1 MSAGSK
7 GKPSPF
13 LILAVSRGLAPE
25 EVSENMSGWFRRH
38 KSGSLH
44 NKFERTPQG
53 PASAGELREGTPQGT
68 APLEVESETA
78 ENLVDRTP
86 EPEEPADGF
95 SEAGIRE
102 ALRDVRDPE
111 IGRDLVSL
119 NMVREVRI
127 EGAGVTVGVA
137 LTTGGCPLKHRIT
150 TDIRDRLMEIEG
162 VENVEVDFGVMTDT
176 DRQNL
181 LTSLHGGPS
190 ELAPAFKDESKT
202 RIIAVVSGKGGVGK
216 STVAVNLAAA
226 LDRAGHSVEILDA
239 DVHGSSVPVMLG
251 SPQKPNVVGGVIFP
265 VESPQGLK
273 FISMGNFVDEGQAV
287 IWRAP
292 IVNKAL
298 TQLMRDVYWDEP
310 DFIIVDMPPGT
321 GDVALTVAQ
330 MIPKAEALVVTTPQ
344 ADAARVAVQAH
355 LKVAGVVENMGYAEC
370 PDCGKELRIF
380 GGDGGDRVA
389 GELGSQV
396 LGRIPILP
404 DASGEPGR
412 SLFDPGSTPARAFAE
427 IAATL
432 VATKVRRR
440 IKVL

>member
-1 MSAGSK
+1 M
-7 GKPSPF
+7 
-13 LILAVSRGLAPE
+13 VS
-25 EVSENMSGWFRRH
+25 WFRRH
-38 KSGSLH
+38 KDG
-44 NKFERTPQG
+44 NPQG
-53 PASAGELREGTPQGT
+53 EPEQTSQGMSAGELYKEVPQET
-68 APLEVESETA
+68 VPSEVDARLSKEK
-78 ENLVDRTP
+78 
-86 EPEEPADGF
+86 PADGF

-119 NMVREVRI
+119 NMVREVRV
-127 EGAGVTVGVA
+127 EGPSVTVGIA
-137 LTTGGCPLKHRIT
+137 LTTAGCPLKHRIT
-150 TDIRDRLMEIEG
+150 TDVRDRLMMIEG
-162 VENVEVDFGVMTDT
+162 VESVEVDFGVMTDA

-239 DVHGSSVPVMLG
+239 DVHGSSIPVMLG
-251 SPQKPNVVGGVIFP
+251 SLDKPNVVGGVIFP
-265 VESPQGLK
+265 IESPQGLK
-273 FISMGNFVDEGQAV
+273 FISMGNFVDEGQAI

-344 ADAARVAVQAH
+344 ADAARVAVKAGKMAVQAH
-355 LKVAGVVENMGYAEC
+355 LKLVGVVENMGYAEC

-389 GELGSQV
+389 GELETRV
-396 LGRIPILP
+396 LGRIPIIP

-412 SLFDPGSTPARAFAE
+412 SLFAEGTATALAFDE
-427 IAATL
+427 
-432 VATKVRRR
+432 VAQTITRTKARRR

>member
-1 MSAGSK
+1 MAD
-7 GKPSPF
+7 
-13 LILAVSRGLAPE
+13 V
-25 EVSENMSGWFRRH
+25 VDWFRRRGG
-38 KSGSLH
+38 KDGRSNG
-44 NKFERTPQG
+44 
-53 PASAGELREGTPQGT
+53 AA
-68 APLEVESETA
+68 EVHVETETA
-78 ENLVDRTP
+78 EGLVDRTP
-86 EPEEPADGF
+86 REEEPADGF

-119 NMVREVRI
+119 NMIRGI
-127 EGAGVTVGVA
+127 EIDGPSVTVGVA
-137 LTTGGCPLKHRIT
+137 LTTAGCPLKHRIT
-150 TDIRDRLMEIEG
+150 MDIKDRLAMIEG
-162 VENVEVDFGVMTDT
+162 VGSVEVDFGVMTDE

-190 ELAPAFKDESKT
+190 EIAPAFRDESKT

-226 LDRAGHSVEILDA
+226 LDRAGNSVEILDA
-239 DVHGSSVPVMLG
+239 DVHGSSIPVMLG
-251 SPQKPNVVGGVIFP
+251 ALAKPNVVDGVIFP
-265 VESPQGLK
+265 IESRQGLK
-273 FISMGNFVDEGQAV
+273 FISMGNFVNEGQAI

-344 ADAARVAVQAH
+344 ADAARVAVKAGKMAVQAH

-389 GELGSQV
+389 EELGTKI

-404 DASGEPGR
+404 DDSGEPGR
-412 SLFDPGSTPARAFAE
+412 SLFAPDSAPARRFDE
-427 IAATL
+427 IATALAAT
-432 VATKVRRR
+432 TVRRR

>member
-1 MSAGSK
+1 MAD
-7 GKPSPF
+7 
-13 LILAVSRGLAPE
+13 
-25 EVSENMSGWFRRH
+25 WFRRRV
-38 KSGSLH
+38 GRDVARG
-44 NKFERTPQG
+44 EG
-53 PASAGELREGTPQGT
+53 PPDDAARREGAT
-68 APLEVESETA
+68 
-78 ENLVDRTP
+78 
-86 EPEEPADGF
+86 PADGF
-95 SEAGIRE
+95 TEEGIRE

-119 NMVREVRI
+119 NMIRGIEI
-127 EGAGVTVGVA
+127 EGPKVTVGVA
-137 LTTGGCPLKHRIT
+137 LTTAGCPLKHRIT
-150 TDIRDRLMEIEG
+150 QDVRDRLMMIEG
-162 VENVEVDFGVMTDT
+162 VGEVEVDFGVMTDD

-181 LTSLHGGPS
+181 MTSLHGGPS
-190 ELAPAFKDESKT
+190 ELAPAFRDESKT

-239 DVHGSSVPVMLG
+239 DVHGASVPVMLG
-251 SPQKPNVVGGVIFP
+251 ALQKPNVVDGVIFP
-265 VESPQGLK
+265 IESPTGLK
-273 FISMGNFVDEGQAV
+273 FISMGNFVSEGQAI

-344 ADAARVAVQAH
+344 ADAARVAVKAGKMAVQAH
-355 LKVAGVVENMGYAEC
+355 LKVVGVVENMSYAEC

-380 GGDGGDRVA
+380 GGDGGERVA
-389 GELGSQV
+389 GELQSRI

-404 DASGEPGR
+404 DATGEPGR
-412 SLFDPGSTPARAFAE
+412 SLFEEGSGPARAFDE
-427 IAATL
+427 IANSLAATR
-432 VATKVRRR
+432 ARRR

>member
-1 MSAGSK
+1 MVDWLRRRANK
-7 GKPSPF
+7 DESP
-13 LILAVSRGLAPE
+13 RGEPE
-25 EVSENMSGWFRRH
+25 A
-38 KSGSLH
+38 
-44 NKFERTPQG
+44 
-53 PASAGELREGTPQGT
+53 ASGT
-68 APLEVESETA
+68 AAPKEEPATFEGETA
-78 ENLVDRTP
+78 GDLVDRTP

-119 NMVREVRI
+119 NMVGNIVI
-127 EGAGVTVGVA
+127 EGGKVTVGVS
-137 LTTGGCPLKHRIT
+137 LTTAGCPLKHRIM
-150 TDIRDRLMEIEG
+150 TDVRDRLLMIDG
-162 VENVEVDFGVMTDT
+162 VEDVEVDFGVMTDA

-239 DVHGSSVPVMLG
+239 DVHGSSIPVMLG
-251 SPQKPNVVGGVIFP
+251 SLEKPNIVGGVIFP
-265 VESPQGLK
+265 IESRSGLK
-273 FISMGNFVDEGQAV
+273 FISMGNFVNEGQAI

-310 DFIIVDMPPGT
+310 DFIVVDMPPGT
-321 GDVALTVAQ
+321 GDVALTIAQ

-344 ADAARVAVQAH
+344 ADAARVAAKAGKMAVQAH
-355 LKVAGVVENMGYAEC
+355 LKVVGVVENMSFAEC
-370 PDCGKELRIF
+370 PDCGKEMRIF
-380 GGDGGDRVA
+380 GGDGGERVA
-389 GELGSQV
+389 GELESRV
-396 LGRIPILP
+396 LGRVPILP
-404 DASGEPGR
+404 DATGEPGNA
-412 SLFDPGSTPARAFAE
+412 LFAEDTAPTRAFDE
-427 IAATL
+427 IAQAL
-432 VATKVRRR
+432 AQTKVRRR

>member
-1 MSAGSK
+1 MVDWFRRRDKS
-7 GKPSPF
+7 
-13 LILAVSRGLAPE
+13 SRPKAQASRVAPE
-25 EVSENMSGWFRRH
+25 EASSKARPGAA
-38 KSGSLH
+38 SLGVEP
-44 NKFERTPQG
+44 ERT
-53 PASAGELREGTPQGT
+53 SD
-68 APLEVESETA
+68 
-78 ENLVDRTP
+78 LVNRTP
-86 EPEEPADGF
+86 KPEEPADGF

-127 EGAGVTVGVA
+127 EGSSVTVGVA
-137 LTTGGCPLKHRIT
+137 LTTAGCPLKHRIT
-150 TDIRDRLMEIEG
+150 TDVRDRLMEIGG
-162 VENVEVDFGVMTDT
+162 VEHVEVDFGVMTDA

-226 LDRAGHSVEILDA
+226 LDRAGHSVSVLDA
-239 DVHGSSVPVMLG
+239 DVHGSSIPVMLG
-251 SPQKPNVVGGVIFP
+251 SLEKPNVVGGVIFP
-265 VESPQGLK
+265 IESPQGLK
-273 FISMGNFVDEGQAV
+273 FISMGNFVNEGQAI

-344 ADAARVAVQAH
+344 ADAARVASKAGKMAVQAH
-355 LKVAGVVENMGYAEC
+355 LKLAGVVENMSYAEC
-370 PDCGKELRIF
+370 PDCGKQLKIF
-380 GGDGGDRVA
+380 GGVGGDRVA
-389 GELGSQV
+389 GELDSRV
-396 LGRIPILP
+396 MGRVPILP
-404 DASGEPGR
+404 DATGEPGNA
-412 SLFDPGSTPARAFAE
+412 LFPEGTAQARAFDE
-427 IAATL
+427 ISMGLAS
-432 VATKVRRR
+432 TKRRR
-440 IKVL
+440 RLKVL

>member
-1 MSAGSK
+1 M
-7 GKPSPF
+7 
-13 LILAVSRGLAPE
+13 VD
-25 EVSENMSGWFRRH
+25 WFRRRGG
-38 KSGSLH
+38 KNESSGG
-44 NKFERTPQG
+44 KPKPED
-53 PASAGELREGTPQGT
+53 ASAAASLKEEMARP
-68 APLEVESETA
+68 ET
-78 ENLVDRTP
+78 ETVGDLVDRKPDP
-86 EPEEPADGF
+86 EEEPADGL

-119 NMVREVRI
+119 NMVRGI
-127 EGAGVTVGVA
+127 EIKGPSVTVGIA
-137 LTTGGCPLKHRIT
+137 LTTAGCPLKHRIT
-150 TDIRDRLMEIEG
+150 TDIRDRLMMIDA
-162 VENVEVDFGVMTDT
+162 VESVEVDFGVMSDD

-190 ELAPAFKDESKT
+190 ELAPAFKDESRT

-239 DVHGSSVPVMLG
+239 DVHGSSIPVMLG
-251 SPQKPNVVGGVIFP
+251 TTEKPNVVGGVIFP
-265 VESPQGLK
+265 IESKTGLK
-273 FISMGNFVDEGQAV
+273 FVSMGNFVNEGQAI

-344 ADAARVAVQAH
+344 ADAARVAVKAGKMAVQAH
-355 LKVAGVVENMGYAEC
+355 LKVAGIVENMSHAEC
-370 PDCGKELRIF
+370 PCCGEELRIF
-380 GGDGGDRVA
+380 GGDGGERVS
-389 GELGSQV
+389 GELEANV

-404 DASGEPGR
+404 DASGEPGNA
-412 SLFDPGSTPARAFAE
+412 LFTEDTAPARAFDE
-427 IAATL
+427 IAKSIAQI
-432 VATKVRRR
+432 KVRRR

>member
-1 MSAGSK
+1 M
-7 GKPSPF
+7 
-13 LILAVSRGLAPE
+13 VE
-25 EVSENMSGWFRRH
+25 WFRRRAG
-38 KSGSLH
+38 SG
-44 NKFERTPQG
+44 G
-53 PASAGELREGTPQGT
+53 PNRSSVSEEPVDLGVEGQT
-68 APLEVESETA
+68 AA
-78 ENLVDRTP
+78 ELVDRTP
-86 EPEEPADGF
+86 EPEEPAGGF
-95 SEAGIRE
+95 SDTGIRE

-119 NMVREVRI
+119 NMVRSI
-127 EGAGVTVGVA
+127 EIQGSGVKVGIA
-137 LTTGGCPLKHRIT
+137 LTTAGCPLKHRIT
-150 TDIRDRLMEIEG
+150 TDIKDRLAMIEG
-162 VENVEVDFGVMTDT
+162 VENVEVDFGVMSDD
-176 DRQNL
+176 DRQSL
-181 LTSLHGGPS
+181 MTSLHGSPS
-190 ELAPAFKDESKT
+190 ELAPAFRAESKT

-251 SPQKPNVVGGVIFP
+251 SMEKPNVVGGVIFP
-265 VESPQGLK
+265 VESAQGLK
-273 FISMGNFVDEGQAV
+273 FISMGNFVNEGQAI

-310 DFIIVDMPPGT
+310 DFILVDMPPGT

-344 ADAARVAVQAH
+344 ADAARVAVKAGKMAAQAH
-355 LKVAGVVENMGYAEC
+355 LKVAGVVENMGHAVC
-370 PDCGKELRIF
+370 PCGGEEMKIF

-389 GELGSQV
+389 GELGSSV

-404 DASGEPGR
+404 DATGEPGNA
-412 SLFDPGSTPARAFAE
+412 LFDEDSAPARAFDE
-427 IAATL
+427 IAASL
-432 VATKVRRR
+432 AATKVRKR

>member
-1 MSAGSK
+1 VIAGWK
-7 GKPSPF
+7 CRRR
-13 LILAVSRGLAPE
+13 LVN
-25 EVSENMSGWFRRH
+25 VVDWFRRR
-38 KSGSLH
+38 SGSD
-44 NKFERTPQG
+44 E
-53 PASAGELREGTPQGT
+53 ASNGA
-68 APLEVESETA
+68 AEVRVETETA
-78 ENLVDRTP
+78 EELVDRTP
-86 EPEEPADGF
+86 REEEPADGF

-119 NMVREVRI
+119 NMIRSIKI
-127 EGAGVTVGVA
+127 EGPSVTVGVA
-137 LTTGGCPLKHRIT
+137 LTTAGCPMKHRIT
-150 TDIRDRLMEIEG
+150 TDIKDRLQVIEG
-162 VENVEVDFGVMTDT
+162 VGSVEVDFGVMTDE

-190 ELAPAFKDESKT
+190 EIAPAFRDDSKT

-226 LDRAGHSVEILDA
+226 LQRTGHSVEILDA
-239 DVHGSSVPVMLG
+239 DVHGSSIPLMLG
-251 SPQKPNVVGGVIFP
+251 STEKPNVVDGVIFP
-265 VESPQGLK
+265 VESNAGLK
-273 FISMGNFVDEGQAV
+273 FISMGNFVEEGQAI

-344 ADAARVAVQAH
+344 ADAARVAVKAGKMAVQAH
-355 LKVAGVVENMGYAEC
+355 LKVAGVVENMSYATCPEC
-370 PDCGKELRIF
+370 GEELRIF
-380 GGDGGDRVA
+380 GGDGGERVA

-396 LGRIPILP
+396 MGRIPIQP

-412 SLFDPGSTPARAFAE
+412 SLFEEGSSPARAFEE
-427 IAATL
+427 IAASL
-432 VATKVRRR
+432 AAIKVRRR

>member
-1 MSAGSK
+1 M
-7 GKPSPF
+7 
-13 LILAVSRGLAPE
+13 I
-25 EVSENMSGWFRRH
+25 NWFRRSKDGNYQGEH
-38 KSGSLH
+38 DQAPRKATSVGEAREEEHQAATSLTV
-44 NKFERTPQG
+44 EPQ
-53 PASAGELREGTPQGT
+53 T
-68 APLEVESETA
+68 SED
-78 ENLVDRTP
+78 LVDRTP

-111 IGRDLVSL
+111 IGRDLISL
-119 NMVREVRI
+119 NMIRNIVI
-127 EGAGVTVGVA
+127 EGGKVTVGVA
-137 LTTGGCPLKHRIT
+137 LTTAGCPLKHRIM
-150 TDIRDRLMEIEG
+150 TDIRDRLVMIEG
-162 VENVEVDFGVMTDT
+162 VKDVEVDFGVMTDT

-216 STVAVNLAAA
+216 STVAVNLAGA

-239 DVHGSSVPVMLG
+239 DVHGSSIPVMLG
-251 SPQKPNVVGGVIFP
+251 SLEKPNVVGGVIFP
-265 VESPQGLK
+265 IESRSGLK
-273 FISMGNFVDEGQAV
+273 FISMGNFVNEGQAI

-321 GDVALTVAQ
+321 GDVALTIAQ

-344 ADAARVAVQAH
+344 ADAARVAVKAGKMAVQAH
-355 LKVAGVVENMGYAEC
+355 LKVVGVVENMSFAEC
-370 PDCGKELRIF
+370 PDCGKEMRIF
-380 GGDGGDRVA
+380 GGDGGERVA
-389 GELGSQV
+389 GELDSRV
-396 LGRIPILP
+396 LGRVPILP
-404 DASGEPGR
+404 DATGEPGNA
-412 SLFDPGSTPARAFAE
+412 LFAEDTAPTRAFDE
-427 IAATL
+427 IAQAL
-432 VATKVRRR
+432 AQTKVRRR

>member
-1 MSAGSK
+1 MAD
-7 GKPSPF
+7 
-13 LILAVSRGLAPE
+13 V
-25 EVSENMSGWFRRH
+25 VDWFRR
-38 KSGSLH
+38 
-44 NKFERTPQG
+44 RTG
-53 PASAGELREGTPQGT
+53 RDDDSNGAA
-68 APLEVESETA
+68 EVRVETETA
-78 ENLVDRTP
+78 EELVDRTP
-86 EPEEPADGF
+86 REEEPADGF
-95 SEAGIRE
+95 SEAGVRE

-119 NMVREVRI
+119 NMIRSI
-127 EGAGVTVGVA
+127 DIDGPGVTVGVA
-137 LTTGGCPLKHRIT
+137 LTTAGCPLKHRIT
-150 TDIRDRLMEIEG
+150 TDIKDRLQMIEG
-162 VENVEVDFGVMTDT
+162 VGSVEVDFGVMTDE

-190 ELAPAFKDESKT
+190 ELAPAFRDESKT

-239 DVHGSSVPVMLG
+239 DVHGSSIPVMLG
-251 SPQKPNVVGGVIFP
+251 SLGKPNVVDGVIFP
-265 VESPQGLK
+265 IESDQGLK
-273 FISMGNFVDEGQAV
+273 FISMGNFVNEGQAI

-344 ADAARVAVQAH
+344 ADAARVAVKAGKMAVQAH

-412 SLFDPGSTPARAFAE
+412 SLFDPDSNPARAFDE
-427 IAATL
+427 IANALAATR
-432 VATKVRRR
+432 VRRR

>member
-1 MSAGSK
+1 M
-7 GKPSPF
+7 
-13 LILAVSRGLAPE
+13 VE
-25 EVSENMSGWFRRH
+25 WFRRRRN
-38 KSGSLH
+38 GREQG
-44 NKFERTPQG
+44 ERDQDPQ
-53 PASAGELREGTPQGT
+53 REVNTGHPQTATSVEVGT
-68 APLEVESETA
+68 ETA
-78 ENLVDRTP
+78 EDQVDQTQK
-86 EPEEPADGF
+86 EEPADGF

-119 NMVREVRI
+119 NMVRAIEI
-127 EGAGVTVGVA
+127 EGSSVAVGIA
-137 LTTGGCPLKHRIT
+137 LTTAGCPLKHQIT
-150 TDIRDRLMEIEG
+150 TDVRDRLLMIEG
-162 VENVEVDFGVMTDT
+162 VESVEVDFGVMTDT

-226 LDRAGHSVEILDA
+226 LDRTGHSVEILDA
-239 DVHGSSVPVMLG
+239 DVHGSSIPVMLD
-251 SPQKPNVVGGVIFP
+251 SVEKPNVVGGVIFP
-265 VESPQGLK
+265 IESSQGLK
-273 FISMGNFVDEGQAV
+273 FISMGNFVNEGQAI

-344 ADAARVAVQAH
+344 ADAARVAVKAGKMAVQAH
-355 LKVAGVVENMGYAEC
+355 LKVVGVVENMSYAEC

-380 GGDGGDRVA
+380 GGEGGNNVA
-389 GELGSQV
+389 NELDARV
-396 LGRIPILP
+396 LGHIPILP
-404 DASGEPGR
+404 DATGEPGNA
-412 SLFDPGSTPARAFAE
+412 LFAEGTAPARAFDG
-427 IAATL
+427 IAQTL
-432 VATKVRRR
+432 SQTKVRRR

>member
-1 MSAGSK
+1 M
-7 GKPSPF
+7 
-13 LILAVSRGLAPE
+13 VS
-25 EVSENMSGWFRRH
+25 WFRRH
-38 KSGSLH
+38 KDG
-44 NKFERTPQG
+44 NPQG
-53 PASAGELREGTPQGT
+53 EPEQTSQGMSAGELYKEVPQET
-68 APLEVESETA
+68 VPSEVDARLSKEK
-78 ENLVDRTP
+78 
-86 EPEEPADGF
+86 PADGF

-127 EGAGVTVGVA
+127 EGPSVTVGIA
-137 LTTGGCPLKHRIT
+137 LTTAGCPLKHRIT
-150 TDIRDRLMEIEG
+150 TDVRDRLMMIEG
-162 VENVEVDFGVMTDT
+162 VESVEVDFGVMTDA

-239 DVHGSSVPVMLG
+239 DVHGSSIPVMLG
-251 SPQKPNVVGGVIFP
+251 SLDKPNVVGGVIFP
-265 VESPQGLK
+265 IESPQGLK
-273 FISMGNFVDEGQAV
+273 FISMGNFVDEGQAI

-344 ADAARVAVQAH
+344 ADAARVAVKAGKMAVQAH
-355 LKVAGVVENMGYAEC
+355 LKLVGVVENMGYAEC

-380 GGDGGDRVA
+380 GGDGGDCVA
-389 GELGSQV
+389 GELETRV
-396 LGRIPILP
+396 LGRIPIIP

-412 SLFDPGSTPARAFAE
+412 SLFAEGTAPALAFDE
-427 IAATL
+427 
-432 VATKVRRR
+432 VAQTITRTKARRR

>member
-1 MSAGSK
+1 M
-7 GKPSPF
+7 
-13 LILAVSRGLAPE
+13 VD
-25 EVSENMSGWFRRH
+25 WFRRRAG
-38 KSGSLH
+38 KG
-44 NKFERTPQG
+44 G
-53 PASAGELREGTPQGT
+53 PSEAGPEPAAFDVEGEIASE
-68 APLEVESETA
+68 
-78 ENLVDRTP
+78 LVDRTP
-86 EPEEPADGF
+86 EPKEPADGF

-119 NMVREVRI
+119 DMVRDI
-127 EGAGVTVGVA
+127 KIHGSGVKVGIA
-137 LTTGGCPLKHRIT
+137 LTTAGCPLKHRIT
-150 TDIRDRLMEIEG
+150 TDIKDRVAMVEG
-162 VENVEVDFGVMTDT
+162 VESVEVDFGVMSDE

-181 LTSLHGGPS
+181 MTSLHGGPS
-190 ELAPAFKDESKT
+190 ELAPAFRDESKT

-216 STVAVNLAAA
+216 STVAVNLAAS

-239 DVHGSSVPVMLG
+239 DVHGSSIPVMLG
-251 SPQKPNVVGGVIFP
+251 SMEKPNVVGGVIFP
-265 VESPQGLK
+265 IESVQGLK
-273 FISMGNFVDEGQAV
+273 FISMGNFVNEGQAI

-344 ADAARVAVQAH
+344 ADAARVAVKAGKMAVQAH
-355 LKVAGVVENMGYAEC
+355 LKVAGVVENMGHAVC
-370 PDCGKELRIF
+370 PCCGEQMNIF

-389 GELGSQV
+389 AELDSKV
-396 LGRIPILP
+396 MGRIPILP
-404 DASGEPGR
+404 DATGEPGNA
-412 SLFDPGSTPARAFAE
+412 LFDEDSAPARAFDE
-427 IAATL
+427 IAASL
-432 VATKVRRR
+432 AATKVRRR